1 MLNLL
6 VIGHDHHS
14 VKRLVL
20 QLRHSL
26 NDCRPRIDIV
36 YGISS
41 AVLVLH
47 THRYDA
53 TFLKPFI
60 AGRLNWLFVEQ
71 LRSIQPL
78 TRVLVLGPDERTSS
92 IEFLPPDADRPL
104 DGGQIYDVLA
114 SLTEA
119 WRSETARKPR
129 KEVSRSRRAFAL
141 RLSQTYGLP
150 SIMTHKRSPS

>member
-6 VIGHDHHS
+6 VIGHDPHS

-20 QLRHSL
+20 HLRHSL

-36 YGISS
+36 YGMSS

-47 THRYDA
+47 THRYEA
-53 TFLKPFI
+53 IFLKPFM
-60 AGRLNWLFVEQ
+60 AGRLNWIFVEQ

-78 TRVLVLGPDERTSS
+78 TRVFVLGPDERRSS
-92 IEFLPPDADRPL
+92 IEVFPPDADSPP

-114 SLTEA
+114 SVTDA
-119 WRSETARKPR
+119 WRSATARKPR
-129 KEVSRSRRAFAL
+129 KEVSRTRRPFVL
-141 RLSQTYGLP
+141 RTVFL
-150 SIMTHKRSPS
+150 RS